1 MLGIDSANKSLQWH
15 FKFSSAVQPGLMHAI
30 ARAVNVAAPNALETH
45 QNIATKL
52 RTQFLELVSDTH
64 RRSCRQSRDR
74 AKRPLVSRPIV
85 DRNELGVVSRIDNP
99 LAQALE
105 VVLRAAARRIAATD
119 ESDVEFAVRHFNL
132 TNLVIPSEVEES
144 LNV

>member
-1 MLGIDSANKSLQWH
+1 MLAIDAANKSLQRH
-15 FKFSSAVQPGLMHAI
+15 FKFTAPIQPGLMHAI

-52 RTQFLELVSDTH
+52 RTQFLELVSESH

-85 DRNELGVVSRIDNP
+85 DRNELRVVSKIDNP
-99 LAQALE
+99 LAHALE
-105 VVLRAAARRIAATD
+105 IVLRAAARRIAAANKNNC
-119 ESDVEFAVRHFNL
+119 EFPGIRQTRQMTPRFRAKAMYL
-132 TNLVIPSEVEES
+132 
-144 LNV
+144 

>member
-1 MLGIDSANKSLQWH
+1 MLGIDSANKSWQRH
-15 FKFSSAVQPGLMHAI
+15 FKFTAPSQPGLMHAI

-52 RTQFLELVSDTH
+52 RTQFLELVSESD
-64 RRSCRQSRDR
+64 RRARLHARDR
-74 AKRPLVSRPIV
+74 TETPLVSRPIV
-85 DRNELGVVSRIDNP
+85 DRNELRVVSKIDNP